1 MKPANHQEN
10 RRDRRLAKNQNGK
23 RQVVVV
29 MRERG
34 GSTLP
39 AVFPSEVRRAGL
51 DRLPGLQRYPPD
63 RRRSRVVE

>member
-1 MKPANHQEN
+1 MDGGYFVGYVKRVNLREK

-29 MRERG
+29 LRERG

-39 AVFPSEVRRAGL
+39 AVF
-51 DRLPGLQRYPPD
+51 
-63 RRRSRVVE
+63 